1 MAKESKSGAKAGASK
16 TTTKRASAK
25 KTTTKSTT
33 KSASASSAGTPKRT
47 RAVSKTTTKAAS
59 TKKTTTKAKKPV
71 QKSVTPGGAPPMVDT
86 NFAAQA
92 AARML
97 ATRAKLARATG
108 GAVPSDAAE
117 AGGGAGDAHRESG
130 MFKQIKESINKP
142 AAGGISSAMGNT
154 FGPNKTNLPNP
165 DKGHVVRDQTTS
177 NVNRVNVPR
186 RTGG

>member
-1 MAKESKSGAKAGASK
+1 
-16 TTTKRASAK
+16 
-25 KTTTKSTT
+25 
-33 KSASASSAGTPKRT
+33 
-47 RAVSKTTTKAAS
+47 
-59 TKKTTTKAKKPV
+59 
-71 QKSVTPGGAPPMVDT
+71 MVDT
-86 NFAAQA
+86 SFAAEA

-97 ATRAKLARATG
+97 AARAKLGTAPPTAGT
-108 GAVPSDAAE
+108 DAQ
-117 AGGGAGDAHRESG
+117 RESG
-130 MFKQIKESINKP
+130 AFKQMKENLNKP

>member
-1 MAKESKSGAKAGASK
+1 MAKESKPKAAPRK
-16 TTTKRASAK
+16 RTTKSAAAVK
-25 KTTTKSTT
+25 KTTTKSAAAKHAAPKHAAPKAAA
-33 KSASASSAGTPKRT
+33 KSKKPT
-47 RAVSKTTTKAAS
+47 RAVA
-59 TKKTTTKAKKPV
+59 
-71 QKSVTPGGAPPMVDT
+71 QGGAPMVDT
-86 NFAAQA
+86 SFAAEA

-97 ATRAKLARATG
+97 TARAKLGNNPQSAQTVA
-108 GAVPSDAAE
+108 P
-117 AGGGAGDAHRESG
+117 RESG
-130 MFKQIKESINKP
+130 AFKQMKENLSKP

>member
-1 MAKESKSGAKAGASK
+1 MAKESKSKAAP
-16 TTTKRASAK
+16 K
-25 KTTTKSTT
+25 KTTTKSASAAKAKTIAKATT
-33 KSASASSAGTPKRT
+33 KSAAAKHAAP
-47 RAVSKTTTKAAS
+47 KAAAPKAAAKS
-59 TKKTTTKAKKPV
+59 KKQTHA
-71 QKSVTPGGAPPMVDT
+71 GGMSGAPMVDT
-86 NFAAQA
+86 SFAAES

-97 ATRAKLARATG
+97 AARAKMGNAPQAAGTG
-108 GAVPSDAAE
+108 AQ
-117 AGGGAGDAHRESG
+117 RESG
-130 MFKQIKESINKP
+130 AFKQMKENLNKP

>member
-1 MAKESKSGAKAGASK
+1 MPASGKSSK
-16 TTTKRASAK
+16 
-25 KTTTKSTT
+25 KSTT
-33 KSASASSAGTPKRT
+33 K
-47 RAVSKTTTKAAS
+47 TKAKPAVE
-59 TKKTTTKAKKPV
+59 KKTTKSAAAHKAKTTAAKKAPAKAKKPS
-71 QKSVTPGGAPPMVDT
+71 QAGGMAPMVDT
-86 NFAAQA
+86 SFAAEA

-97 ATRAKLARATG
+97 GARAKLGNAPQA
-108 GAVPSDAAE
+108 
-117 AGGGAGDAHRESG
+117 AGGDAPRESAA
-130 MFKQIKESINKP
+130 FKQMKESLNKP

>member
-1 MAKESKSGAKAGASK
+1 MAKESKSG
-16 TTTKRASAK
+16 TKPAAK
-25 KTTTKSTT
+25 KTTTKKTTVKKATT
-33 KSASASSAGTPKRT
+33 KSASASKTTTPKRT
-47 RAVSKTTTKAAS
+47 KSAVSKTTTKAAS
-59 TKKTTTKAKKPV
+59 TKKTTAKKPV

-97 ATRAKLARATG
+97 ATRAKLAKATG
-108 GAVPSDAAE
+108 NTGHGEPAL
-117 AGGGAGDAHRESG
+117 AGDASEAHHESG
-130 MFKQIKESINKP
+130 LFKQMKESINKP

>member
-1 MAKESKSGAKAGASK
+1 
-16 TTTKRASAK
+16 
-25 KTTTKSTT
+25 
-33 KSASASSAGTPKRT
+33 
-47 RAVSKTTTKAAS
+47 
-59 TKKTTTKAKKPV
+59 
-71 QKSVTPGGAPPMVDT
+71 MVDT
-86 NFAAQA
+86 SFAAEA

-97 ATRAKLARATG
+97 AARAKLGNNPQAVQTG
-108 GAVPSDAAE
+108 AP
-117 AGGGAGDAHRESG
+117 RESG
-130 MFKQIKESINKP
+130 AFRQMKENLSKP

>member
-1 MAKESKSGAKAGASK
+1 MSK
-16 TTTKRASAK
+16 TTTKSAAA
-25 KTTTKSTT
+25 KT
-33 KSASASSAGTPKRT
+33 
-47 RAVSKTTTKAAS
+47 
-59 TKKTTTKAKKPV
+59 AKKPV
-71 QKSVTPGGAPPMVDT
+71 QKSISPGGAAPMVDT

-97 ATRAKLARATG
+97 ATRAKLAKATG
-108 GAVPSDAAE
+108 NTSSQPEMDVTGSAGGSDA
-117 AGGGAGDAHRESG
+117 HHESG
-130 MFKQIKESINKP
+130 LFKQMKENINKP

>member
-1 MAKESKSGAKAGASK
+1 MAKESKSGTKPGASK
-16 TTTKRASAK
+16 TTTKSASAK

-33 KSASASSAGTPKRT
+33 KSASAAKAGTPKRT

-59 TKKTTTKAKKPV
+59 AKKTTTKAKTPV
-71 QKSVTPGGAPPMVDT
+71 QKSLPGGAPPMVDT
-86 NFAAQA
+86 SFAAEA

-97 ATRAKLARATG
+97 ATRAKLAKATG
-108 GAVPSDAAE
+108 NTSHSEAALS
-117 AGGGAGDAHRESG
+117 GDASEAHHESG
-130 MFKQIKESINKP
+130 LFKQMKENINKP